1 MQSPKVVWILDN
13 ALDVET
19 QRISKALSKANI
31 DCISI
36 DYDVRIEK
44 DDLANWLK
52 KYNNESDICLVVYG
66 TIEFVKRMDRLSWYT
81 PTTWYDN
88 NSFKCSYYYNI
99 IGENLLN
106 GYDHMYLPFNEVRHM
121 FDTIQ
126 KFARG
131 ERVFI
136 RPDVGLKT
144 LPAMSYMVS
153 QRSLFMDVWDSN
165 EQIYTGDE
173 TSLCLISQHR
183 DNIESEW
190 RFFVVDN
197 KVVTGSKYMQ
207 DDRVCIEALD
217 LDIDYDFE
225 AMRYAQW
232 VVDSKLKH
240 KFIDTYVI
248 DVCMLDNGDMY
259 IVELNC
265 ANCSGIYES
274 DVDLLV
280 RAMTDKALKEC
291 MDI

>member
-1 MQSPKVVWILDN
+1 MQAPKVVWLLDN
-13 ALDVET
+13 ALDDET
-19 QRISKALSKANI
+19 LRISKALSKANI
-31 DCISI
+31 DYVSV

-44 DDLANWLK
+44 DTLSKWLAN
-52 KYNNESDICLVVYG
+52 YNNESDICLVVYG

-81 PTTWYDN
+81 PTTWFN
-88 NSFKCSYYYNI
+88 NDMFKCSHYYNI

-106 GYDHMYLPFNEVRHM
+106 GHDHMYLPFNEVRHM
-121 FDTIQ
+121 FGTIQ

-136 RPDVGLKT
+136 RPDAGLKT
-144 LPAMSYMVS
+144 LPAMSYIVS
-153 QRSLFMDVWDSN
+153 QCSLFMDIWDSN
-165 EQIYTGDE
+165 EQIYTGDDA
-173 TSLCLISQHR
+173 SLCLISQHR

-217 LDIDYDFE
+217 LHIDYDFE
-225 AMRYAQW
+225 AMRYAQAI
-232 VVDSKLKH
+232 VDSKLIN
-240 KFIDTYVI
+240 KFIDTFVI
-248 DVCMLDNGDMY
+248 DVCLVDGRWCV
-259 IVELNC
+259 VELNC